1 MTEFVLATFTSPQ
14 QIGTNP
20 QEVLWILPLVAAIA
34 IVYKAAKLPTIKF
47 GNFIK
52 ESVTLFGSIIV
63 FIIIIALCLYAFTWL
78 AT

>member
-1 MTEFVLATFTSPQ
+1 MTEFILATFTSPE

-20 QEVLWILPLVAAIA
+20 QAVLWILPLIAAIA
-34 IVYKAAKLPTIKF
+34 VVYKAAKLPTITF

-52 ESVTLFGSIIV
+52 ESATLFGSIIV
-63 FIIIIALCLYAFTWL
+63 FVIIIALCLYGFAWL

>member
-1 MTEFVLATFTSPQ
+1 MTEFILATFTSPQ

-20 QEVLWILPLVAAIA
+20 QAVLWILPLVAAIA
-34 IVYKAAKLPTIKF
+34 VVYKAVKLPSITA

-52 ESVTLFGSIIV
+52 ESAALFGSIIV
-63 FIIIIALCLYAFTWL
+63 FVIIIALCLYGFAWL